1 MMDRWTDRQIQ
12 TGGKGGKRVKERE
25 RERERGRLGR
35 ERERETEKQIQLNL
49 GMFFS
54 ITFKNLA

>member
-12 TGGKGGKRVKERE
+12 TGGKGGKRVKE